1 LISDVLAGDDHFCQ
15 PTMAKSPTWKW
26 QLMWIRHATEEDEA
40 GRLGNMFK

>member
-1 LISDVLAGDDHFCQ
+1 MCWPVMITSANH
-15 PTMAKSPTWKW
+15 TMAKSPTWKW